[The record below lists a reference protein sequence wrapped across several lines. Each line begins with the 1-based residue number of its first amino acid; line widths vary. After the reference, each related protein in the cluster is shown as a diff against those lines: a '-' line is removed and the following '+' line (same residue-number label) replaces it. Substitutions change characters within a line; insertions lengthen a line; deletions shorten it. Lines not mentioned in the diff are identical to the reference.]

1 MRISLVFLFFF
12 MQFMVAC
19 SSQNFIRK
27 GFPSKFHLDAS
38 TDILETLNG
47 NTFVAHVKGI
57 NPLFGR
63 ALTIKVR
70 GLDVESITNED
81 SGKASTGFRQWHK
94 FRRILKESNTVEIRN
109 LERGKDGFWIWAD
122 LYLDGEILQS
132 SY

>member
-1 MRISLVFLFFF
+1 
-12 MQFMVAC
+12 MVAC